1 MKAKKFTFLFV
12 FMFGSLAF
20 TSMAKDSLPP
30 PPKGILALTPYPAP
44 AIELTDIDG
53 EKFSLLETKNHW
65 VFVHFWASWCGPCR
79 KEMPAI
85 QKMWLILEKEGLKMA
100 LINTAEDE
108 DTVFNFL
115 GIYAP
120 DIRPLMDR
128 DGQITE
134 KWRPRGL
141 PATYLVDPNG
151 QVRYQ
156 VLGGRP
162 WETKLYLEFLRRLL
176 KQK

>member
-1 MKAKKFTFLFV
+1 MKAKKFTFLFILLL
-12 FMFGSLAF
+12 GSLAF
-20 TSMAKDSLPP
+20 TSVAKNTLPE
-30 PPKGILALTPYPAP
+30 PPKGILLLAPYPAP
-44 AIELTDIDG
+44 TIELTDIDG
-53 EKFSLLETKNHW
+53 EKFSLTETKKHW

-85 QKMWLILEKEGLKMA
+85 QKMWRVLEKEGLKMA

-120 DIRPLMDR
+120 DIRALMDR

-141 PATYLVDPNG
+141 PATYLVDPSG